1 MLSLNFLALMLN
13 VLNITLTHLYVKHT
27 HRYILMIFILV
38 LHHLFT
44 PHYLHFVS
52 DVTFD
57 NFRCKRVCI
66 SSVQILII
74 SARQNVDIIFVIQ
87 NHTFLFKRPNLST
100 NNNNVFLARLLL
112 SAYNDNNN
120 RGIIYIVF
128 TIKIFGR

>member
-1 MLSLNFLALMLN
+1 MLN